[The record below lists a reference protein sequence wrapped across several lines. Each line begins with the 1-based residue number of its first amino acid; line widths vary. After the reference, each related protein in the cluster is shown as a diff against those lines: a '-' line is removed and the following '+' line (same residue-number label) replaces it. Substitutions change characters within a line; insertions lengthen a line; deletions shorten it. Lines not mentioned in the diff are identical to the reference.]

1 MAGRSTRVTV
11 SDVARRAG
19 VSSATVSRALNGN
32 RPMSPELA
40 DRVRQAAQ
48 ELGYRTNLL
57 GRALRQQRSSIVGL
71 LVPDLD
77 NPFFASLAEHFSRVV
92 ETSDMEL
99 LVASAGGSVKNEARL
114 ISSFLDRQVAALV
127 AIPCDEIASAA
138 GLEQAI
144 AHTVTVQLDRRVLT
158 TGAYYVGC
166 DNRHGMDLVAA
177 HIVDHVDTDAQPV
190 VYVGAETRS
199 SSAHERLDGFRR
211 HFPDAPVFL
220 GSFSTQWG
228 QQAADQILEA
238 GLTSATVV
246 AAADVIALGLLS
258 RMHATGHRIPQD
270 IRVIGFDGVGVTPF
284 AHPTLTTVR
293 QPVEAI
299 SRRILDLVLSLPQGQ
314 DAHEIR
320 LEPTLVVGPSSPA
333 RQGAPTPR

>member
-1 MAGRSTRVTV
+1 MAARSNRVTI
-11 SDVARRAG
+11 SDVARQAG
-19 VSSATVSRALNGN
+19 VSSATVSRALSGN

-40 DRVRQAAQ
+40 EHVRKTAQ

-57 GRALRQQRSSIVGL
+57 GRALRQQRSSVVGL

-77 NPFFASLAEHFSRVV
+77 NPFFASLAEHLSRVV

-99 LVASAGGSVKNEARL
+99 LVASAGGSVENEARL

-127 AIPCDEIASAA
+127 AIPCDEIESAP

-144 AHTVTVQLDRRVLT
+144 SHTLTVQLDRRVLT

-166 DNRHGMDLVAA
+166 DNRHGMDLIAEHVA
-177 HIVDHVDTDAQPV
+177 HDVDTTAQPV
-190 VYVGAETRS
+190 VYVGAETQS

-211 HFPDAPVFL
+211 HFPDSPVFL
-220 GSFSTQWG
+220 GDFSTQWG
-228 QQAADQILEA
+228 QEAADQILES
-238 GLTSATVV
+238 GLSAATIV
-246 AAADVIALGLLS
+246 ATADVIALGLMS
-258 RMHATGHRIPQD
+258 RLHATGHRIPED
-270 IRVIGFDGVGVTPF
+270 FRVIGFDGVGVTPF

-299 SRRILDLVLSLPQGQ
+299 SRRILDLVLELPQEQ
-314 DAHEIR
+314 DEHEVR

-333 RQGAPTPR
+333 RDA